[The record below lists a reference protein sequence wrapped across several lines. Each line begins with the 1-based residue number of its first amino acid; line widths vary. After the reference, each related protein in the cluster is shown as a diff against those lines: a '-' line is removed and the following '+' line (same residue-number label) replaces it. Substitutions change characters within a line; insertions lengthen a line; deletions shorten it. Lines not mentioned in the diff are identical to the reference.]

1 MIIEN
6 SKNFFWKIYYKK
18 SLNNWFK
25 RNFDSPSPEFVKH
38 KVLKRFNLEN
48 STWIET
54 GTYYGDTT
62 KYLSKFAKKIF
73 TIEADTRLF
82 NIAKKRFDKSKTITV
97 IYGESEKIVA
107 KLFIEENLTEN
118 ICFYLDAHLCQD
130 HILNKKTYG
139 KENDGTPILNEL
151 KTIENQLE
159 NFKNINIIIDDIRLF
174 GTNFQNYPSLD
185 SLVNWSKK
193 IRSKWHIE
201 HDMFIIQYKKN

>member
-1 MIIEN
+1 ML
-6 SKNFFWKIYYKK
+6 KNFFINYIWKLYYKR
-18 SLNNWFK
+18 SLNKWFK
-25 RNFDSPSPEFVKH
+25 RNFESPSPEFVKH
-38 KVLKRFNLEN
+38 RVLKRFNLEN

-62 KYLSKFAKKIF
+62 KFLSEFAKKIF

-82 NIAKKRFDKSKTITV
+82 NIAKKKFDKSETIKV
-97 IYGESEKIVA
+97 IHGESEKIV
-107 KLFIEENLTEN
+107 KKILTEENLTKN

-130 HILNKKTYG
+130 HLINKKTYG

-151 KTIENQLE
+151 NIIESQLE
-159 NFKNINIIIDDIRLF
+159 NFENINVLIDDIRLF
-174 GTNFQNYPSLD
+174 GINFQNYPSLE